1 MSQIERSIVNS
12 HTREARLRELRK
24 EAEEKGIVGSAG
36 VLANGGPWPIRPKA
50 TAETGYYGLPLLK
63 APAWTWQVPL
73 YFFTGGFAGAASV
86 IAAVG
91 KLTSSDEKVVRE
103 ARMLAAIGGN
113 ISPAL
118 LIADLGMPSRFLH
131 MLRVLK
137 IQSPMSVGSW
147 TLMVFSSSSSALV
160 FLDYVRR
167 RTSYES
173 PYVLKALE
181 NATEFFSTVSGAL
194 LSTYTGVLIGAT
206 AVPVWNANV
215 GILPIHFAASGVGS
229 AASLLEL
236 GGSYTPAMNA
246 LGMGAAAAETFVGAS
261 IEVRRDRVLDPL
273 KRGRSG
279 WLTRIGGLLA
289 GPLPL
294 TLRILSLFANGKRKT
309 RLRKAA
315 AVTSAAGS
323 VITRFAW
330 VQAGKSSAA
339 DPHIPLQLSE

>member
-1 MSQIERSIVNS
+1 MSEIERLMVNS
-12 HTREARLRELRK
+12 DKREVRLRELRK
-24 EAEEKGIVGSAG
+24 EAEEKGIIESAG
-36 VLANGGPWPIRPKA
+36 VRASGGPWAIHQKA
-50 TAETGYYGLPLLK
+50 SAETGYYGLPLLK
-63 APAWTWQVPL
+63 TPAWTWQVPI
-73 YFFTGGFAGAASV
+73 YFFTGGFAGAAAA

-91 KLTSSDEKVVRE
+91 KLTSSEEKLVRD
-103 ARMLAAIGGN
+103 ARMLAAIGGT

-118 LIADLGMPSRFLH
+118 LIGDLGMPSRFLY

-147 TLMVFSSSSSALV
+147 TLMVFSSSASALV
-160 FLDYVRR
+160 FLDYIRR
-167 RTSYES
+167 RAADRSR
-173 PYVLKALE
+173 YVLKVLG
-181 NATEFFSTVSGAL
+181 NAAEFFSTVSGAL

-236 GGSYTPAMNA
+236 TGNDTPAMNA
-246 LGMGAAAAETFVGAS
+246 LSMGAAAAETIVGAS
-261 IEVRRDRVLDPL
+261 VEMRRDRALDPL

-294 TLRILSLFANGKRKT
+294 TLRILSLFASGKRK
-309 RLRKAA
+309 RGLRQAA
-315 AVTSAAGS
+315 AVTAVAGS

-330 VQAGKSSAA
+330 VQAGKRSAA
-339 DPHIPLQLSE
+339 DPHIPLRLSE